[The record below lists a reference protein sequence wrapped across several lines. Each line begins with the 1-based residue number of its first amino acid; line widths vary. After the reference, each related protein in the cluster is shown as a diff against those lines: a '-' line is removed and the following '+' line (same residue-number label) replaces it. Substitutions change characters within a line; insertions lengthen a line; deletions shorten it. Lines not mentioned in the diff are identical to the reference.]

1 MIGFEVQINDEAP
14 VTAGAEDL
22 SVLTAILTMVFARQ
36 DLSLRV
42 GGMISRSATDN
53 EMLDW
58 VDRRLQ
64 AGDTVKLK
72 VIERASGSE
81 ALRHTRTDPDLE
93 EKAQRK
99 YYERLKEEY
108 GE

>member
-72 VIERASGSE
+72 SPSAPPARRPCGTPARIPTWRRRRNGSTTS
-81 ALRHTRTDPDLE
+81 A
-93 EKAQRK
+93 
-99 YYERLKEEY
+99 
-108 GE
+108 